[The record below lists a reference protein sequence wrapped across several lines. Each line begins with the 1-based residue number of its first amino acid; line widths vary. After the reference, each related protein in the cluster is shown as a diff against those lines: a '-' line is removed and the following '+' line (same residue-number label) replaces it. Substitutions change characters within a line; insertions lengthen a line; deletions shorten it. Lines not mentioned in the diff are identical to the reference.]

1 MGAKAA
7 IHGPWEDMV
16 LFKEMEEMTN
26 IHFNFNTPPA
36 ANYQEAKNLAFAS
49 QQLPD
54 VFFNAGLTP
63 DDEVTYGGQGYLV
76 PLEGLIE
83 KYAPNFN
90 KLMNDN
96 PEIKKSIT
104 TVDGHIYALPLIID
118 EPRAFVPS
126 RLWLNGDWM
135 ESLGIMTEPTTTDE
149 LYELLKRFKN
159 EDPNKNGKND
169 EIPISSEK
177 LGGFQSVLLPAFGL
191 LGREVEV
198 KDGWSALIRCKI
210 STRNISLT

>member
-1 MGAKAA
+1 M
-7 IHGPWEDMV
+7 
-16 LFKEMEEMTN
+16 
-26 IHFNFNTPPA
+26 
-36 ANYQEAKNLAFAS
+36 
-49 QQLPD
+49 
-54 VFFNAGLTP
+54 
-63 DDEVTYGGQGYLV
+63 
-76 PLEGLIE
+76 
-83 KYAPNFN
+83 
-90 KLMNDN
+90 
-96 PEIKKSIT
+96 
-104 TVDGHIYALPLIID
+104 DGHIYALPLIID